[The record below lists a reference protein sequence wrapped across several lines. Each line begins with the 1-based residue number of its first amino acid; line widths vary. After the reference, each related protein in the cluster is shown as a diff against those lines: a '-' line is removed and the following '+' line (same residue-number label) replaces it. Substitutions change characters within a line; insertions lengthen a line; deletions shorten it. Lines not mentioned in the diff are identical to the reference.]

1 MYSLKLMHQ
10 FINKRQMEF
19 LMQKMHYTLTKFYGP
34 SRIRNQMNKKKLLP
48 TTAISARVKWC

>member
-1 MYSLKLMHQ
+1 
-10 FINKRQMEF
+10 MEF
-19 LMQKMHYTLTKFYGP
+19 LMQKMHYTLTKFYVP